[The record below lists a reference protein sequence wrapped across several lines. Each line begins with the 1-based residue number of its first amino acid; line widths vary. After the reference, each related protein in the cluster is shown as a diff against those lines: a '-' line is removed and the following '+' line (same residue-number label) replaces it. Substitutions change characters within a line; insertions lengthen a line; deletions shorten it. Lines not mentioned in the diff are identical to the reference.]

1 MTSIKENLV
10 IARTVEPCS
19 SSLYDFSNVGCYFS
33 VSKFIRLGVS
43 DKNEHAPYF
52 EKGVFEVDIEENKE
66 ANNPVLTVAAK
77 DRKDCK

>member
-1 MTSIKENLV
+1 M
-10 IARTVEPCS
+10 
-19 SSLYDFSNVGCYFS
+19 
-33 VSKFIRLGVS
+33 SKFIRLGVS

-77 DRKDCK
+77 DRKDCEYAIVFNNKLHQRILFR